1 MCTQY
6 GTLAG
11 CRRHTD
17 DSDLGPA
24 LPSGGGRQTANKWL
38 HNGQDDWR
46 APMQVQSNETKVEM
60 TEGWVWLQ
68 EINWE
73 VSGDGQK

>member
-1 MCTQY
+1 
-6 GTLAG
+6 
-11 CRRHTD
+11 
-17 DSDLGPA
+17 
-24 LPSGGGRQTANKWL
+24 
-38 HNGQDDWR
+38 
-46 APMQVQSNETKVEM
+46 MQVQSNETKVEM